1 MEMWRIAAQIYCT
14 CRCTGNQMVT
24 RYLAQKQFRDIRDKL
39 DSIRKLSNSIQ
50 IDVT

>member
-1 MEMWRIAAQIYCT
+1 VANSSADILHMQMYCHK
-14 CRCTGNQMVT
+14 MVT